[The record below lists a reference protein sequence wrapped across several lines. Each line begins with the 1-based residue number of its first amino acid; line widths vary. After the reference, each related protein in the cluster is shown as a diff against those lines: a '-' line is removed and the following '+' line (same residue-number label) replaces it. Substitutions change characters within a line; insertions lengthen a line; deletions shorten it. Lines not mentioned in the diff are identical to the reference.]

1 MAVVNS
7 AAVEK
12 LIDEIIKG
20 RLSYYQ
26 RTGSI
31 AYVAQ
36 YQDGRHAIVYNLHSA
51 KHARPGVNFKIV
63 AYARWVDCLGNPQW
77 TVYDY
82 DDGEAVAVAAI
93 ATESDGTVT
102 DPDVYYYPA

>member
-1 MAVVNS
+1 MVNNS
-7 AAVEK
+7 AVEK
-12 LIDEIIKG
+12 LIDEILKG

-26 RTGSI
+26 ATGSA
-31 AYVAQ
+31 AYVAR
-36 YQDGRHAIVYNLHSA
+36 YQDGKHAIVYNSHSA
-51 KHARPGVNFKIV
+51 KYARPDMKFEIV
-63 AYARWVDCLGNPQW
+63 ACAKWEHKLGNPQW

-82 DDGEAVAVAAI
+82 GDGDAVAVAAI

>member
-1 MAVVNS
+1 MTNS

-12 LIDEIIKG
+12 LIDAILDG
-20 RLSYYQ
+20 QLSCYQ
-26 RTGSI
+26 ATGST
-31 AYVAQ
+31 AYVVL
-36 YQDGRHAIVYNLHSA
+36 YEDGKQEIVYNALSARHS
-51 KHARPGVNFKIV
+51 RPGMKFEIV
-63 AYARWVDCLGNPQW
+63 ASARWEDCLGNPQW

-82 DDGEAVAVAAI
+82 GDGEAVAVAAI

>member
-1 MAVVNS
+1 MVNNS
-7 AAVEK
+7 AVEK
-12 LIDEIIKG
+12 LIDEILKG

-26 RTGSI
+26 ATGSA
-31 AYVAQ
+31 AYVAR
-36 YQDGRHAIVYNLHSA
+36 YQDGKHAIVYNSHSA
-51 KHARPGVNFKIV
+51 KHARPDMKFEIV
-63 AYARWVDCLGNPQW
+63 ACAKWEHKLGNPQW

-82 DDGEAVAVAAI
+82 GDGEAVAAI